1 MKKIIGI
8 VMVLSM
14 VLSMLVLPALASEV
28 TEIQFWTWRPED
40 TAFYESVIADFEA
53 ANPDVK
59 VVLNAIKNTEYNTIL
74 SAALAA
80 GDGAPDVFMSRAYG
94 GLQTFADS
102 GYMLALDDLLP
113 ELKDFSEA
121 TRGGATSIT
130 DGKIYGVPA
139 VSQTMFCFYN
149 KKIYEELG
157 LSVPTTWA
165 EFIANLEACKA
176 AGYEPLANG
185 TKEGW
190 CCEFLFGGVGP
201 SFYGGLAFNDK
212 VVAGETTFMDPIFVN
227 AVQKIKDLTA
237 YMPDMFEGVAY
248 TDMQANFI
256 NEMSAHFVGGS
267 YEAGYFSSENPDLQY
282 DIFAVPGEAATD
294 PAYVSV
300 YADMNFSI
308 AASTKKQDAALKFVQ
323 YLATKEFGDRIVD
336 ELAMV
341 SSVPN
346 VDVSA
351 NPFIAKVL
359 ELQKNATPYIFLV
372 GFRYE
377 QPTGSSL
384 FQSAA
389 QSLMVGEATA
399 EETCQIVQDGIAAY
413 YAPFQK

>member
-1 MKKIIGI
+1 MKKFLGI
-8 VMVLSM
+8 CVTLCLLM
-14 VLSMLVLPALASEV
+14 SMLAIPALAEEV
-28 TEIQFWTWRPED
+28 TEISFWTWRPED
-40 TAFYESVIADFEA
+40 TAFYDAVIADFEA
-53 ANPDVK
+53 ANPDIK
-59 VVLNAIKNTEYNTIL
+59 VVQNAIKNTEYNTIL

-102 GYMLALDDLLP
+102 GYMLALDELMP
-113 ELKDFSEA
+113 ELEDFSESA
-121 TRGGATSIT
+121 RGGATSIT

-139 VSQTMFCFYN
+139 VSQTMLCFYN
-149 KKIYEELG
+149 TKIYEELG
-157 LSVPTTWA
+157 LSVPTTWD
-165 EFIANLEACKA
+165 EFLANLEACKA
-176 AGYEPLANG
+176 AGYEALANG

-201 SFYGGLAFNDK
+201 SFYGGDDFYNK
-212 VVAGETTFMDPIFVN
+212 VITGETTFTDPVFVDS
-227 AVQKIKDLTA
+227 VQKIKDLA
-237 YMPDMFEGVAY
+237 PYMPDMFEGVAY

-256 NEMSAHFVGGS
+256 NEISAHFVGGS
-267 YEAGYFSSENPDLQY
+267 YEAGYFSAENPDLEY
-282 DIFAVPGEAATD
+282 DVFAVPGLTAED

-308 AASTKKQDAALKFVQ
+308 SASTKKQDAALRFIK
-323 YLATKEFGDRIVD
+323 YLATPEFGARIVS

-341 SSVPN
+341 SAIPG

-359 ELQKNATPYIFLV
+359 DLQKNSTPYIFLV

-389 QSLMVGEATA
+389 QDLMVDKASA
-399 EETCQIVQDGIAAY
+399 EETCQIVQDGIASY
-413 YAPFQK
+413 YEPFQK

>member
-1 MKKIIGI
+1 MKRPLAILLTMCMLLTGFA
-8 VMVLSM
+8 MV
-14 VLSMLVLPALASEV
+14 ASAESV
-28 TEIQFWTWRPED
+28 TELQFWTWRPED
-40 TAFYESVIADFEA
+40 VPFYDKMIAQFEA
-53 ANPDVK
+53 QNPDIK
-59 VVLNAIKNTEYNTIL
+59 VVQNAIKNTEYNTIL
-74 SAALAA
+74 SAALSS

-102 GYMLALDDLLP
+102 GYMLALDELIP
-113 ELKDFSEA
+113 ELADFSDA

-139 VSQTMFCFYN
+139 VSQTMLCIYN
-149 KKIYEELG
+149 KGLYEELG
-157 LSVPTTWA
+157 LSVPTTWD
-165 EFIANLEACKA
+165 EFIANLEASKA
-176 AGYEPLANG
+176 GGYDPLANG

-201 SFYGGLAFNDK
+201 SFYGGNAFFDK

-227 AVQKIKDLTA
+227 AVSKIKELTL
-237 YMPDMFEGVAY
+237 YMPDLYEGVAY
-248 TDMQANFI
+248 TDIQSSFI
-256 NEMSAHFVGGS
+256 NELSVHFIGGS
-267 YEAGYFSSENPDLQY
+267 YEAGYLASENPDLDF
-282 DIFAVPGEAATD
+282 DIFAIPGMTADD

-308 AASTKKQDAALKFVQ
+308 AASSPRQEAALKLLKFFTTQ
-323 YLATKEFGDRIVD
+323 EFGNAIVE
-336 ELAMV
+336 ELKMV
-341 SSVPN
+341 SSVPG
-346 VDVSA
+346 VDVSV

-372 GFRYE
+372 GFRYA

-389 QSLMVGEATA
+389 QDLMIGKLSP
-399 EETCQIVQDGIAAY
+399 EETCQIVQDGIASY

>member
-1 MKKIIGI
+1 MKRFLG
-8 VMVLSM
+8 VVLALG
-14 VLSMLVLPALASEV
+14 VALTLLVLPACADEV

-40 TAFYESVIADFEA
+40 VDFYNSVIADFEA
-53 ANPDVK
+53 ANPDIK
-59 VVLNAIKNTEYNTIL
+59 VTQNAIKNTEYNTIL

-102 GYMLALDDLLP
+102 GYMLALDELVP
-113 ELKDFSEA
+113 ELADFSDA

-130 DGKIYGVPA
+130 DGKVYGVPA
-139 VSQTMFCFYN
+139 VSQTMLCYYN
-149 KKIYEELG
+149 KTIYEELG
-157 LSVPTTWA
+157 LSVPTTFD
-165 EFIANLEACKA
+165 EFIANLEACKT

-201 SFYGGLAFNDK
+201 SFYNGNEFYDK
-212 VVAGETTFMDPIFVN
+212 VITGETTFMDPVFVG
-227 AVQKIKDLTA
+227 AVQKIADLA
-237 YMPDMFEGVAY
+237 PYMPSMYEGIAY
-248 TDMQANFI
+248 TDMQSSFI

-267 YEAGYFSSENPDLQY
+267 YEASYFSSENPELEY
-282 DIFAVPGEAATD
+282 GIFAVPGEKAED
-294 PAYVSV
+294 PAFVSV

-308 AASTKKQDAALKFVQ
+308 AASTKKQDAAVRFVK
-323 YLATKEFGDRIVD
+323 YLATPEFGNRIVND
-336 ELAMV
+336 LAMV
-341 SSVPN
+341 SSVPG
-346 VDVSA
+346 VDVTA
-351 NPFIAKVL
+351 NPFIADVL

-389 QSLMVGEATA
+389 QSLMVGQATA
-399 EETCQIVQDGIAAY
+399 EETCKLVQDGIATY
-413 YAPFQK
+413 YEPFQK

>member
-1 MKKIIGI
+1 MKRLLGI
-8 VMVLSM
+8 ALALSM
-14 VLSMLVLPALASEV
+14 ALTLLALPAFADEV

-40 TAFYESVIADFEA
+40 VDFYDSVIADFEA
-53 ANPDVK
+53 ANPDIK
-59 VVLNAIKNTEYNTIL
+59 VTQNAIKNTEYNTIL

-102 GYMLALDDLLP
+102 GYMLALDELMP
-113 ELKDFSEA
+113 ELADFSDA

-130 DGKIYGVPA
+130 DGKVYGVPA
-139 VSQTMFCFYN
+139 VSQTMLCFYN
-149 KKIYEELG
+149 KKVYEELG
-157 LSVPTTWA
+157 LSVPATWD

-176 AGYEPLANG
+176 AGYEALANG

-190 CCEFLFGGVGP
+190 CCEFLFGGACA
-201 SFYGGLAFNDK
+201 SFYGGNDFYDR
-212 VVAGETTFMDPIFVN
+212 VITGETTFMDPVFVN
-227 AVQKIKDLTA
+227 AVQKMKDLTP

-248 TDMQANFI
+248 TDMQSSFI

-267 YEAGYFSSENPDLQY
+267 YEAAYFSAENPELEY
-282 DIFAVPGEAATD
+282 GIFAVPGETAED
-294 PAYVSV
+294 PAIVSV

-308 AASTKKQDAALKFVQ
+308 AASSKKQDAALRFVK
-323 YLATKEFGDRIVD
+323 YLATPEFGDRIVS

-341 SSVPN
+341 SSVPG
-346 VDVSA
+346 VDVAS
-351 NPFIAKVL
+351 NPFIADVL
-359 ELQKNATPYIFLV
+359 ELQENATPYIFLV
-372 GFRYE
+372 GFRYS

-399 EETCQIVQDGIAAY
+399 EETCQIVQDGIATY
-413 YAPFQK
+413 YEPFQK

>member
-1 MKKIIGI
+1 MKKILA
-8 VMVLSM
+8 M
-14 VLSMLVLPALASEV
+14 ALAVCMLLSLAAVSALADDV
-28 TEIQFWTWRPED
+28 TEITFWTWRPED
-40 TAFYESVIADFEA
+40 VSFYDAVIADFEA

-59 VVLNAIKNTEYNTIL
+59 VTQNAIKNTEYNTIL

-102 GYMLALDDLLP
+102 GYMLALDELMP
-113 ELKDFSEA
+113 ELQEFSDS

-139 VSQTMFCFYN
+139 VSQTMLCYYN
-149 KKIYEELG
+149 KKVYEELG
-157 LSVPTTWA
+157 LSIPTTWD
-165 EFIANLEACKA
+165 EFLANLEACKA
-176 AGYEPLANG
+176 AGYEALANG

-201 SFYGGLAFNDK
+201 SFYGGNDFYNK
-212 VVAGETTFMDPIFVN
+212 VVAGETTFMDEKFVS
-227 AVQKIKDLTA
+227 AVQKIKDLTP
-237 YMPDMFEGVAY
+237 YMPEMFEGVAY

-256 NEMSAHFVGGS
+256 NEISAHFVGGS
-267 YEAGYFSSENPDLQY
+267 YEAAYFSSENPDLQY
-282 DIFAVPGEAATD
+282 DVFAVPGLTADD

-308 AASTKKQDAALKFVQ
+308 AASSKKQDAAVKFLK
-323 YLATKEFGDRIVD
+323 YLATKEFGDRIVS

-341 SSVPN
+341 SSVPG
-346 VDVSA
+346 VDVAA
-351 NPFIAKVL
+351 NPFIARVL
-359 ELQKNATPYIFLV
+359 ELQQNATPYIFLV

-389 QSLMVGEATA
+389 QDLMTGKLTA
-399 EETCQIVQDGIAAY
+399 EETCQLVQDGIAAY

>member
-1 MKKIIGI
+1 MKRFLGMI
-8 VMVLSM
+8 LS
-14 VLSMLVLPALASEV
+14 VCILLGLAAAPAFAQEV

-40 TAFYESVIADFEA
+40 VDFYNKTIAAFEA

-59 VVLNAIKNTEYNTIL
+59 VVQNAIKNTEYNTIL

-102 GYMLALDDLLP
+102 GYMLALDELMP
-113 ELKDFSEA
+113 ELADFSDA
-121 TRGGATSIT
+121 TRRGATSIT

-139 VSQTMFCFYN
+139 VSQTMLCYYN
-149 KKIYEELG
+149 KDVYEELG
-157 LSVPTTWA
+157 LSIPKTWD
-165 EFIANLEACKA
+165 EFLQNLEACKA
-176 AGYEPLANG
+176 AGYEALANG

-201 SFYGGLAFNDK
+201 SFYGGNDFFDK
-212 VVAGETTFMDPIFVN
+212 VVAGETTFVDPIFVD
-227 AVQKIKDLTA
+227 AVQKIKDLTP
-237 YMPDMFEGVAY
+237 YMPSMYEGVAY
-248 TDMQANFI
+248 TDMQASFI
-256 NEMSAHFVGGS
+256 NGLSAHFVGGS
-267 YEAGYFSSENPDLQY
+267 YEAGYFGSENPDLNF
-282 DIFAVPGEAATD
+282 DIFAVPGEKAED

-308 AASTKKQDAALKFVQ
+308 AASSKKQEAALKFLQ
-323 YLATKEFGDRIVD
+323 FLATKEFGESMVN
-336 ELAMV
+336 ELKMV
-341 SSVPN
+341 SSVPG

-351 NPFIAKVL
+351 NPFIARVL
-359 ELQKNATPYIFLV
+359 ELQANNTPYLFLV

-384 FQSAA
+384 FQAEA
-389 QSLMVGEATA
+389 QSLMVGDKTA
-399 EETCQIVQDGIAAY
+399 QEICQSVQDGIASY

>member
-1 MKKIIGI
+1 MKKILA
-8 VMVLSM
+8 M
-14 VLSMLVLPALASEV
+14 ALAVCMLLSLAAVSALADDV
-28 TEIQFWTWRPED
+28 TEITFWTWRPED
-40 TAFYESVIADFEA
+40 VSFYDAVIADFEA

-59 VVLNAIKNTEYNTIL
+59 VTQNAIKNTEYNTIL

-102 GYMLALDDLLP
+102 GYMLALDELMP
-113 ELKDFSEA
+113 ELQEFSDSA
-121 TRGGATSIT
+121 RGGATSIT

-139 VSQTMFCFYN
+139 VSQTMLCYYN
-149 KKIYEELG
+149 KKVYEELG
-157 LSVPTTWA
+157 LSIPTTWD
-165 EFIANLEACKA
+165 EFLANLEACKA
-176 AGYEPLANG
+176 AGYEALANG

-201 SFYGGLAFNDK
+201 SFYGGNDFYNK
-212 VVAGETTFMDPIFVN
+212 VVAGETTFMDEKFVS
-227 AVQKIKDLTA
+227 AVQKIKDLTP
-237 YMPDMFEGVAY
+237 YMPEMFEGVAY

-256 NEMSAHFVGGS
+256 NEISAHFVGGS
-267 YEAGYFSSENPDLQY
+267 YEAAYFSSENPDLQY
-282 DIFAVPGEAATD
+282 DVFAVPGLTADD

-308 AASTKKQDAALKFVQ
+308 AASSKKQDAAVKFLK
-323 YLATKEFGDRIVD
+323 YLATKEFGDRIVS

-341 SSVPN
+341 SSVPG
-346 VDVSA
+346 VDVAA
-351 NPFIAKVL
+351 NPFIARVL
-359 ELQKNATPYIFLV
+359 ELQQNATPYIFLV

-389 QSLMVGEATA
+389 QDLMTGKLTA
-399 EETCQIVQDGIAAY
+399 EETCQLVQDGIAAY

>member
-1 MKKIIGI
+1 MKRPLAILLTMCMLLTGFA
-8 VMVLSM
+8 MV
-14 VLSMLVLPALASEV
+14 ASAESV
-28 TEIQFWTWRPED
+28 TELQFWTWRPED
-40 TAFYESVIADFEA
+40 VPFYDKMIAQFEA
-53 ANPDVK
+53 QNPDIK
-59 VVLNAIKNTEYNTIL
+59 VVQNAIKNTEYNTIL
-74 SAALAA
+74 SAALSS

-102 GYMLALDDLLP
+102 GYMLALDELIP
-113 ELKDFSEA
+113 ELADFSDA

-139 VSQTMFCFYN
+139 VSQTMLCIYN
-149 KKIYEELG
+149 KGLYEELG
-157 LSVPTTWA
+157 LSVPTTWD
-165 EFIANLEACKA
+165 EFIANLEASKA
-176 AGYEPLANG
+176 GGYDPLANG

-201 SFYGGLAFNDK
+201 SFYGGNAFFDK

-227 AVQKIKDLTA
+227 AVSKIKELTL
-237 YMPDMFEGVAY
+237 YMPDLYEGVAY
-248 TDMQANFI
+248 TDIQSSFI
-256 NEMSAHFVGGS
+256 NELSVHFIGGS
-267 YEAGYFSSENPDLQY
+267 YEAGYLASENPDLDF
-282 DIFAVPGEAATD
+282 DIFAIPGMTADD

-308 AASTKKQDAALKFVQ
+308 AASSPRQEAALKLLKFF
-323 YLATKEFGDRIVD
+323 ATQEFGNAIVE
-336 ELAMV
+336 ELKMV
-341 SSVPN
+341 SSVPG
-346 VDVSA
+346 VDVSV

-372 GFRYE
+372 GFRYA

-389 QSLMVGEATA
+389 QDLMIGKLSP
-399 EETCQIVQDGIAAY
+399 EETCQIVQDGIASY